1 MRRYTCCVHV
11 PETGS
16 CLLGCRRWNQGKH
29 YSLIHDGETL
39 RLVENRNV
47 YKDAAHLATALAQ
60 GGHRGANAPPIG
72 IKKLTKAHKRFPTQ
86 SPAK

>member
-1 MRRYTCCVHV
+1 MHKHTYCVHV
-11 PETGS
+11 PGTGS

-60 GGHRGANAPPIG
+60 GGTGARTRPQP
-72 IKKLTKAHKRFPTQ
+72 R
-86 SPAK
+86 